1 MVTSNSWLNSA
12 AGQHPLVSRPDL
24 ALTAMAMP
32 NHGSV
37 DLQADLLPGD
47 PETTTA
53 TTTMVVEAEAE
64 AEARVVPRRGL
75 ETDVSGTMTTTV
87 VIATTAAVRTM
98 ATARH
103 RPARHLG
110 TKLPVLKADMV
121 ALPRPARPRGSKPLA
136 HRPLMVDI
144 LVVMARLRVSER
156 LLHHLHRPLIISRP

>member
-12 AGQHPLVSRPDL
+12 AEQHPLVSRPDL
-24 ALTAMAMP
+24 ALTATAMP

-37 DLQADLLPGD
+37 DLQEDLLPGD

-53 TTTMVVEAEAE
+53 TTTMVVEAA
-64 AEARVVPRRGL
+64 AAAARVVRRRGL
-75 ETDVSGTMTTTV
+75 ETDVSGTMTITV
-87 VIATTAAVRTM
+87 VIATTEAVRTM

-121 ALPRPARPRGSKPLA
+121 ALPRPARRRGSKPLA
-136 HRPLMVDI
+136 HRPLTVDI
-144 LVVMARLRVSER
+144 LVVMARPRVSER

>member
-24 ALTAMAMP
+24 ALTATAMP

-37 DLQADLLPGD
+37 DLQEDLLPGD

-53 TTTMVVEAEAE
+53 TTTMVVEAA
-64 AEARVVPRRGL
+64 AAARVVRRRGL
-75 ETDVSGTMTTTV
+75 ETDVSATMTTTAV
-87 VIATTAAVRTM
+87 TATTEAVRTM

-103 RPARHLG
+103 HPARHLG

-121 ALPRPARPRGSKPLA
+121 ALPRPARRRGSKPLA
-136 HRPLMVDI
+136 HRPLTVDI
-144 LVVMARLRVSER
+144 LVVMARPRVSER